1 MHIFGYI
8 QHDLLSLLGGLY
20 PMSEA
25 IPNDTK
31 VINAIDG
38 ERKLQAQI
46 FALCAGNKQ
55 QPIFTFVS
63 VEY

>member
-46 FALCAGNKQ
+46 FALCAGN
-55 QPIFTFVS
+55 
-63 VEY
+63 

>member
-31 VINAIDG
+31 VINAIDAG
-38 ERKLQAQI
+38 KENYKRRFLHCVQAINNNPFSLSSQ
-46 FALCAGNKQ
+46 
-55 QPIFTFVS
+55 
-63 VEY
+63 